1 MERMLIITVIF
12 TISIFGDWELSS
24 RNLEKMIKN
33 SDVIVEGKFTSK
45 SKIKVS
51 DAIKGPQKLRRIK
64 LKKQVTDIALKRDYI
79 LFFKLV
85 DDEFSL
91 IKENTIK
98 SDVMI
103 QSRIREQ
110 VMQQRVEASVAVVNA
125 KVLET
130 RDVVVS
136 TKKKYT
142 VATCEVIKYYKGEC
156 SKIFEVMYRSDR
168 EKNAKRIFLFPK
180 LTYVFFLQ
188 DRAHR
193 STINPWNISD
203 FSGFSQAL
211 LKETQIA
218 KHIRNSLS
226 KRALKILSVASKAN
240 DPKLPKMFCEELNTT
255 LYKKNMYVSVLTD
268 IDVPKDWDRKAP
280 ENIAKI
286 NCLIFEK
293 YFGKYLNAKINYFSA
308 PSFDG
313 AIVDRHYVIKE
324 VTKASSVRSRF
335 EDRAGKMQKGLKIFG
350 QSAGQS
356 FSADQP
362 VAVNLLIQNLSKAP
376 ITVCN
381 SHIPYL
387 LGVNIVN
394 VDKNKLVLED
404 GLKPFRKM
412 QKSFVKLE
420 PNRYIV
426 IPTLNLRDYCDLPA
440 GKYGI
445 YVQLYV
451 PVSYAREK
459 SDAWFG
465 KILTN
470 FIEFEIK

>member
-1 MERMLIITVIF
+1 MLIIIVIF

-33 SDVIVEGKFTSK
+33 SDVIVEGKFTSN

-51 DAIKGPQKLRRIK
+51 DAIKGSQKLRRIK
-64 LKKQVTDIALKRDYI
+64 LKHSVEDITLKRDYI
-79 LFFKLV
+79 LFFKLEN
-85 DDEFSL
+85 DEFSL
-91 IKENTIK
+91 IKDSTIK

-110 VMQQRVEASVAVVNA
+110 VMKQRVEASSTVVNA

-130 RDVVVS
+130 RDIVIS
-136 TKKKYT
+136 SQKKYT

-168 EKNAKRIFLFPK
+168 EKNAKRVFLFPK

-188 DRAHR
+188 DKAHR
-193 STINPWNISD
+193 STINYWNINNVLL
-203 FSGFSQAL
+203 FAKEL
-211 LKETQIA
+211 LKGNQVA
-218 KHIRNSLS
+218 KHITGSFS
-226 KRALKILSVASKAN
+226 KKAQKLLPAFFQLKGADLQQVV
-240 DPKLPKMFCEELNTT
+240 DMFFAELNAT
-255 LYKKNMYVSVLTD
+255 LHKKNMYSSVLTD
-268 IDVPKDWDRKAP
+268 VDIPKNWDRNAP
-280 ENIAKI
+280 EDIAKI
-286 NCLIFEK
+286 NCLILEK
-293 YFGKYLNAKINYFSA
+293 YFGKYLNTNINYFTMH
-308 PSFDG
+308 SFDG

-324 VTKASSVRSRF
+324 VVKASSVRSAF
-335 EDRAGKMQKGLKIFG
+335 DDRAGKTHKGLKIFG
-350 QSAGQS
+350 QASPS
-356 FSADQP
+356 FTASDP
-362 VAVNLLIQNLSKAP
+362 VAVNLLIQNISKEQ
-376 ITVCN
+376 ITICN

-387 LGVNIVN
+387 LGVNIIDVE
-394 VDKNKLVLED
+394 KNKVVLEN

-412 QKSFVKLE
+412 EKSFVKLD

-426 IPTLNLRDYCDLPA
+426 IPTLNLRDYCDLPV

-445 YVQLYV
+445 YVELYV
-451 PVSYAREK
+451 PVSYAQDQ
-459 SDAWFG
+459 SGAWFG

>member
-1 MERMLIITVIF
+1 MLIIIVIF

-33 SDVIVEGKFTSK
+33 SDVIVEGKFTSNN
-45 SKIKVS
+45 KIKVS

-64 LKKQVTDIALKRDYI
+64 LKQSVEGITLKRDYI
-79 LFFKLV
+79 LFFNLEN
-85 DDEFSL
+85 DEFSL
-91 IKENTIK
+91 IKDNTIK

-110 VMQQRVEASVAVVNA
+110 VMQQRVEASSTVVNA

-130 RDVVVS
+130 RDVVIS
-136 TKKKYT
+136 SQKKYT

-168 EKNAKRIFLFPK
+168 EKNAKRVFLFPK

-188 DRAHR
+188 DKAHR
-193 STINPWNISD
+193 FTINSWNVND
-203 FSGFSQAL
+203 FSSFCKGL
-211 LKETQIA
+211 LQGDQVA
-218 KHIRNSLS
+218 KHIRGFLS
-226 KRALKILSVASKAN
+226 KKAQKILKVGDPQLAN
-240 DPKLPKMFCEELNTT
+240 MVFEELNAT
-255 LYKKNMYVSVLTD
+255 LRKKSMYASVLTD
-268 IDVPKDWDRKAP
+268 VDIPKDWDRNTP

-293 YFGKYLNAKINYFSA
+293 YFGKYLNTKINYFVM

-313 AIVDRHYVIKE
+313 ALVDRHYVIKE
-324 VTKASSVRSRF
+324 VAKASSVRSAF
-335 EDRAGKMQKGLKIFG
+335 DDRAGKTHKGLKIFG
-350 QSAGQS
+350 QASPS
-356 FSADQP
+356 FTANDP
-362 VAVNLLIQNLSKAP
+362 VAVNLLIQNISKAQVT
-376 ITVCN
+376 ICN

-387 LGVNIVN
+387 LGVNVI
-394 VDKNKLVLED
+394 DIEKNKLVLEN

-412 QKSFVKLE
+412 EKSFVKLD

-445 YVQLYV
+445 YVELYV
-451 PVSYAREK
+451 PVSYAQEQ